1 MISVVPRILWTVAID
16 NVNKTFFQKENF
28 GGLKKMLLSLMRKH
42 AQSWIIKFLIG
53 IIAVV
58 FIFYFGYSFNSDN
71 RIKVAEVNGEA
82 IGRVEYE
89 KAYNNLLTSFQNQY
103 RSAWSDKLAEAFD
116 LKTRALEGIIEQRII
131 AQEAEKLG
139 ITVTKSEI
147 QNKILE
153 IPAFLSDGK
162 FDENRYRALLSN
174 NRTTPEEFEKEY
186 TKELLQQKVAQF
198 VTTFITPTNQD
209 VLDNYRYD
217 NEKVKVGFVKFTPD
231 EFKAAIAVDK
241 KALEAFFNE
250 KKEGYRIPEK
260 IKIGYIRIGAEK
272 FNDKVTLE
280 EDELKAYYE
289 DNLKMFTQEEQVKAS
304 HILFKIAQDAS
315 PEEVKKTEEK
325 AASVLERAKKGEDFA
340 ALAKEFSDDSS
351 KSKGGDLGYFT
362 KGRMVKEF
370 EAAAFSLKPGEIS
383 NLVKTDYG
391 FHIIKVEDKKEKAVK
406 TYDEAKAQVDS
417 IVRRIKSMDMAN
429 ERARTLL
436 DQMPY
441 DIALDKYAAENNEQ
455 YVTTD
460 FFSQAEPAP
469 VIMNNTKL
477 AENLFTMSKGDLTEI
492 IEQNNEFYI
501 MQVIDKKDSYV
512 PKLEEVYAAVE
523 ADYVS
528 SEALKAARA
537 AAEAYLKTVK
547 ETGKWTVLATE
558 KGKTPDST
566 DFFTRE
572 GSPEKI
578 GAAQGLSDA
587 AFNLTKDKPF
597 PETVFENQTG
607 AYVIKWEDRQGID
620 EAKFNEEKDK
630 YTESLTASKRQEA
643 VRDWIAKLK
652 AKAKIDLSYFERV
665 K

>member
-1 MISVVPRILWTVAID
+1 
-16 NVNKTFFQKENF
+16 
-28 GGLKKMLLSLMRKH
+28 MLLSLMRKH

-58 FIFYFGYSFNSDN
+58 FIFYFGYSFNSDEG
-71 RIKVAEVNGEA
+71 IKVAEVNGEA
-82 IGRVEYE
+82 IGRVEYD

-103 RSAWSDKLAEAFD
+103 RSAWNDKLAEAFD
-116 LKTRALEGIIEQRII
+116 LKNRALEGLIEQRII

-139 ITVTKSEI
+139 LTVTKTEI
-147 QNKILE
+147 QQKILE

-162 FDENRYRALLSN
+162 FDESRYRALLSN
-174 NRTTPEEFEKEY
+174 NRTTPEVFEEEY
-186 TKELLQQKVAQF
+186 TQDLLQQKVAQF
-198 VTTFITPTNQD
+198 VTTFITPSSQE

-231 EFKAAIAVDK
+231 EFKAAITIDK
-241 KALEAFFNE
+241 KALDAFFNE
-250 KKEGYRIPEK
+250 KKESYRIPEK
-260 IKIGYIRIGAEK
+260 IKIAYIRIGAEK
-272 FNDKVTLE
+272 FSDKVTLE
-280 EDELKAYYE
+280 EDELNAYYE
-289 DNLKMFTQEEQVKAS
+289 DNIKMFTQEEQVKAS
-304 HILFKIAQDAS
+304 HILFKSAQDAS
-315 PEEVKKTEEK
+315 PEEVKKIEEK

-340 ALAKEFSDDSS
+340 ALATEFSDDSS

-370 EAAAFSLKPGEIS
+370 EDIAFSLKPGEIS

-406 TYDEAKAQVDS
+406 TYNEAKAQVDS
-417 IVRRIKSMDMAN
+417 ILRRIKSMDMAD

-469 VIMNNTKL
+469 VIMNNAKL
-477 AENLFTMSKGDLTEI
+477 TETLFTLAKGELMTDI
-492 IEQNNEFYI
+492 VEQNNEFYI
-501 MQVIDKKDSYV
+501 MQVTDKKESYL

-523 ADYVS
+523 ADYA
-528 SEALKAARA
+528 EGMALKAAKA
-537 AAEAYLKTVK
+537 AAETYLKTLK
-547 ETGKWTVLATE
+547 EKGTWAELATE
-558 KGKTPDST
+558 KGKPPEST
-566 DFFTRE
+566 DFFTRD

-578 GAAQGLSDA
+578 GATQGLSEA
-587 AFNLTKDKPF
+587 AFNLTQDKPY
-597 PETVFENQTG
+597 PDKVFENQTG
-607 AYVIKWEDRQGID
+607 AYVIKFEERQGID
-620 EAKFNEEKDK
+620 EAKFNAEKDK
-630 YTESLTASKRQEA
+630 YAESLTASKRQEA
-643 VRDWIAKLK
+643 IRDWIEKMKVK
-652 AKAKIDLSYFERV
+652 ANIDLSYFERV